1 MTFKTTLL
9 VMTLNEVDGMKVIMP
24 QINKDWCEQ
33 IIIVDS
39 GSTNGTIE
47 QARDNGYEV
56 YVQKQNTKFNIFHM
70 IISRTPFRISFFGGG
85 TDYPVQFGEHG
96 GAGLGTSI
104 SLAYRKIYNR
114 VLFKLFL
121 QINFNVKQNFSWF
134 NAD

>member
-47 QARDNGYEV
+47 
-56 YVQKQNTKFNIFHM
+56 
-70 IISRTPFRISFFGGG
+70 
-85 TDYPVQFGEHG
+85 
-96 GAGLGTSI
+96 
-104 SLAYRKIYNR
+104 
-114 VLFKLFL
+114 
-121 QINFNVKQNFSWF
+121 
-134 NAD
+134 